1 MYKLVIVE
9 DERDVRQRLVS
20 HVENIDTRFDLVAEY
35 ENGID
40 AYDGILTDNPDLVI
54 TDIRIPYIDGIEL
67 AKKIREILPLVKI
80 IIITGYNEFSYAKE
94 AANLGVAGFISKP
107 VTQADVFAL
116 LQKVEEDLDRE
127 FLTTANLNQLEAF
140 YKSSLPIIREY
151 DLFRLSTMSAVSPY
165 FMQKMSL
172 SNVKLDFKHFAMC
185 VFDFDKTAYQDIE
198 KHELGF
204 SFVRKQ
210 VQMSFGGKFGAEIF
224 NRSEKVCVILKSD
237 DMIDISKAE
246 CIMEAIVMRA
256 SRFSGMPLSAG
267 ISNVYSGVLDFAGM
281 YQEAMHALEYRSVI
295 GGRKVFTFASVAPA
309 SAPAGKLPQD
319 DADIRELRYI
329 IRFKPVE
336 ASIERIRALRQ
347 KFDDEESKNA
357 FYFVV
362 TTVLNTLIRACN
374 DLDGLYSRYEGQ
386 RGVYR
391 RLFESK
397 TISETFIYLEELAG
411 VIHRLNDDF
420 IVDNTET
427 NLQKIFS
434 YMESHYRDEDIS
446 LESLSRGVNFSVSYI
461 SALLKKSKN
470 TSFIKHITTL
480 RMENAKEL
488 LTDPAMKIIDVAE
501 YLGYADP
508 YYFSHCF
515 KKYTGLSPKE
525 FRRHE

>member
-20 HVENIDTRFDLVAEY
+20 HVKNAETRFDLVAEY

-67 AKKIREILPLVKI
+67 SKKIREMLPLVKI

-107 VTQADVFAL
+107 VTQADVTAL
-116 LQKVEEDLDRE
+116 LRKAEDELDKE
-127 FLTTANLNQLEAF
+127 FLTTANLNQLEEF
-140 YKSSLPIIREY
+140 YESSLPIIREY
-151 DLFRLSTMSAVSPY
+151 DLFRLSTMSSVSPH
-165 FMQKMSL
+165 FMQKL
-172 SNVKLDFKHFAMC
+172 RISNVNLDCKYFAMC

-210 VQMSFGGKFGAEIF
+210 VQMSFGDKFGAEIF
-224 NRSEKVCVILKSD
+224 NRSEKVCVLLKSND
-237 DMIDISKAE
+237 KIDISRAE
-246 CIMEAIVMRA
+246 GMMETIVIRA

-281 YQEAMHALEYRSVI
+281 YQEAMYALEYRSVI
-295 GGRKVFTFASVAPA
+295 GGRKVFAFASVAPTH
-309 SAPAGKLPQD
+309 AGKLPPD
-319 DADIRELRYI
+319 DADIRELGYF
-329 IRFKPVE
+329 IRFKPIE
-336 ASIERIRALRQ
+336 ASIERIRYLRQ
-347 KFDDEESKNA
+347 KFDSGDTKNA
-357 FYFVV
+357 YYYVV
-362 TTVLNTLIRACN
+362 TTALNTLVKACN
-374 DLDGLYSRYEGQ
+374 DLDGLYSKYEGQ

-397 TISETFIYLEELAG
+397 TISETFQYLEELAEA
-411 VIHRLNDDF
+411 VHKLNGDF
-420 IVDNTET
+420 IVDNMEI
-427 NLQKIFS
+427 NLQKILA
-434 YMESHYRDEDIS
+434 YMESHFKDEDIS
-446 LESLSRGVNFSVSYI
+446 LESLSQEVNFSVSYI
-461 SALLKKSKN
+461 SALLKKSSN
-470 TSFIKHITTL
+470 TSFIKHITAL
-480 RMENAKEL
+480 RMESAKEL
-488 LTDPAMKIIDVAE
+488 LADPAMKIIDIAE

-515 KKYTGLSPKE
+515 KKYTGFSPKE
-525 FRRHE
+525 YRHHE